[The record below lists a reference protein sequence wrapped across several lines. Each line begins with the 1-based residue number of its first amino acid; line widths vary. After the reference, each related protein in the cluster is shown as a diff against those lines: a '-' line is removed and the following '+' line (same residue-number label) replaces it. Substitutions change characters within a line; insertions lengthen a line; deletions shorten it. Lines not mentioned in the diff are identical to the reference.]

1 MFTGIISTIGT
12 VRAVKPEA
20 PGLELEIACPW
31 GDLEL
36 GESVAVDGVCLTAKD
51 CGTGW
56 FGANIVDT
64 SLDRTRFRAYHVGQT
79 VNLERAL
86 RAGDR
91 LGGHLVQGHVDG
103 IGRVTSVADRVDAR
117 LLEVVVPESVARAS
131 VPLGS
136 ITIDGVSLTVIE
148 VSGPETIL
156 VSLIPFTLQQTTLG
170 RLAPGS
176 EVHVEGD
183 VLGKYVAQLL
193 GPRLREKGTG

>member
-1 MFTGIISTIGT
+1 
-12 VRAVKPEA
+12 
-20 PGLELEIACPW
+20 
-31 GDLEL
+31 
-36 GESVAVDGVCLTAKD
+36 
-51 CGTGW
+51 
-56 FGANIVDT
+56 
-64 SLDRTRFRAYHVGQT
+64 
-79 VNLERAL
+79 
-86 RAGDR
+86 
-91 LGGHLVQGHVDG
+91 VQGHVDG

-117 LLEVVVPESVARAS
+117 LVEVVVPESVARAS